1 MPTEPRYIV
10 GAGGHARVVVDAILQ
25 SGDANLIILDS
36 KAETNIGPVL
46 GRFEV
51 MMLDVAELAEKRCHV
66 AIGSNEARKRICEEL
81 LRWSAPLF
89 SVAHSSSVIS
99 KYGEIGIGCFVA
111 AGSVIG
117 PGATLGI
124 GTILNHGAIVDH
136 DCSVGNYCHIAPK
149 AVLGGG
155 VTVEDG
161 VLLGA
166 GAIVLPGVKIAA
178 NAIIGAGSVVT
189 RDISEGGKWLGSP
202 ARPME
207 RSNYE

>member
-1 MPTEPRYIV
+1 MPTEPRFIV
-10 GAGGHARVVVDAILQ
+10 GAGGHARVVVDSILQ
-25 SGDANLIILDS
+25 GGDAHLILLDS
-36 KAETNIGPVL
+36 KAETNIAPFL

-51 MMLDVAELAEKRCHV
+51 IMLNISELSGKRCHV

-81 LRWSAPLF
+81 LRLSADLF
-89 SVAHSSSVIS
+89 NVVHGSSVIS
-99 KYGEIGIGCFVA
+99 RYGEIGIGCFVA
-111 AGSVIG
+111 AGSIVG

-136 DCSVGNYCHIAPK
+136 DCTVGNYCHIAPK

-166 GAIVLPGVKIAA
+166 GATVLPGVKIAA

-189 RDISEGGKWLGSP
+189 KNIPEGGIWLGSP
-202 ARPME
+202 ARPRE
-207 RSNYE
+207 RSSYE